1 MFTVFIQFSNSPDST
16 SKTAFAAD
24 VPIHSK
30 VRYIQARNLADT
42 PTCVNVNGCSNE
54 SLHSNQATPNSLQ
67 KRSISAS
74 PRSQVTRNKTSQDP
88 TQTLQTDPRRFSS
101 PAQSQSPLESD
112 AASLEDGSQ
121 TPDLS
126 ILPES
131 LAVNQRPVLREAPI
145 PVALAVPDLELSDF
159 SPQEKSTIQNVR
171 DRFSASIAAAPTQDP
186 DSPAYFDYWKSAA
199 YLHDEQL
206 KIRLG
211 WQSFNQLSAL
221 AAQSATRAKM

>member
-1 MFTVFIQFSNSPDST
+1 M
-16 SKTAFAAD
+16 
-24 VPIHSK
+24 
-30 VRYIQARNLADT
+30 
-42 PTCVNVNGCSNE
+42 
-54 SLHSNQATPNSLQ
+54 
-67 KRSISAS
+67 
-74 PRSQVTRNKTSQDP
+74 
-88 TQTLQTDPRRFSS
+88 
-101 PAQSQSPLESD
+101 
-112 AASLEDGSQ
+112 EDESQ
-121 TPDLS
+121 TPALS

-131 LAVNQRPVLREAPI
+131 LAVSQRPVLREAPI

-159 SPQEKSTIQNVR
+159 SAQEKSTIQSVR

-221 AAQSATRAKM
+221 AAQAAMRAPNVTALSHSVH